1 MSWINYDISKNSYF
15 VAIPGPLTSKETE
28 LIWRPIVPISGEINT
43 ETNETILQLD
53 GVSKISQI
61 ITSNNIKYVLEENK
75 MLNVIRLLRK
85 VYVTISSETT
95 EIRVK
100 FILDEVKSI
109 NNKVYHDIIKKIK
122 KM

>member
-1 MSWINYDISKNSYF
+1 MSWIDYNILKNTYLL
-15 VAIPGPLTSKETE
+15 AIPGPLTSKETE
-28 LIWRPIVPISGEINT
+28 LIWKPIVPIRGELNT

-53 GVSKISQI
+53 GTSKI
-61 ITSNNIKYVLEENK
+61 ITSDNIKYVLEENK

-85 VYVTISSETT
+85 VSVTLSPETT

-109 NNKVYHDIIKKIK
+109 NNVVYRDIIKKLK